1 MALTPRLDLR
11 QSQQLVLTPQ
21 LQQAIKLLQMAN
33 LELSGFIE
41 QEMER
46 NPLLDLA
53 TPEISGTA
61 SGNEGADAADGDA
74 RADLSGYDR
83 DDGVYGAD
91 AGLAGDGVVAAN
103 DAPLDADFSLNV
115 FDDAPHDA
123 PYDAAGGSGQLGLSG
138 GGQTG
143 SGGSL
148 GHDDGF
154 EQRTSAGI
162 DLKTHLTSQMQ
173 MLLSDPADRLIAAEL
188 IDMIDDAGYLVGDIS
203 DLPERLGSSPEA
215 VADILNRLKNLE
227 PTGVFASDL
236 AECLRLQL
244 IERDRYDPA
253 MAALLQN
260 LSLLARHDLAALK
273 RLCGVD
279 DEDLAEMIAEIRELD
294 PKPGLAFGSE
304 EAQPVVPD
312 VFIRRTHDGQW
323 TVELNSDTLPRVLVN
338 QHYFTQLSSRKGSKD
353 DKQFLSDCLSSAN
366 WLVKALD
373 QRARTILKVSTEI
386 LRQQEGFFTHGVRHL
401 KPLTLRD
408 IAEIIDM
415 HESTVSR
422 VTSGKYMATNRGV
435 FELKYFFT
443 SAIQSSEGG
452 DAYSSESVRDR
463 IRQLI
468 DAEDAKKILSDDRL
482 VEILK
487 AEGIDIARR
496 TVAKY
501 RESLRIPSSV
511 QRRREKRMSA

>member
-1 MALTPRLDLR
+1 
-11 QSQQLVLTPQ
+11 
-21 LQQAIKLLQMAN
+21 
-33 LELSGFIE
+33 
-41 QEMER
+41 
-46 NPLLDLA
+46 
-53 TPEISGTA
+53 
-61 SGNEGADAADGDA
+61 
-74 RADLSGYDR
+74 
-83 DDGVYGAD
+83 
-91 AGLAGDGVVAAN
+91 
-103 DAPLDADFSLNV
+103 
-115 FDDAPHDA
+115 
-123 PYDAAGGSGQLGLSG
+123 
-138 GGQTG
+138 
-143 SGGSL
+143 
-148 GHDDGF
+148 
-154 EQRTSAGI
+154 
-162 DLKTHLTSQMQ
+162 
-173 MLLSDPADRLIAAEL
+173 
-188 IDMIDDAGYLVGDIS
+188 
-203 DLPERLGSSPEA
+203 
-215 VADILNRLKNLE
+215 
-227 PTGVFASDL
+227 
-236 AECLRLQL
+236 
-244 IERDRYDPA
+244 
-253 MAALLQN
+253 
-260 LSLLARHDLAALK
+260 
-273 RLCGVD
+273 
-279 DEDLAEMIAEIRELD
+279 
-294 PKPGLAFGSE
+294 
-304 EAQPVVPD
+304 
-312 VFIRRTHDGQW
+312 
-323 TVELNSDTLPRVLVN
+323 
-338 QHYFTQLSSRKGSKD
+338 LSSRKGSKD